1 MNSSILY
8 AFKSVNG
15 ELMTKKLLLS
25 KTKLFSGNISFFS
38 NLLNNKQSNDT
49 WYHYGNN
56 ATNFPPL
63 CHCSKDHKNPIDHY
77 GQNCQIL
84 ANNHNYFFADTDFWL
99 QMTKAK
105 YFKYLMQLEPILT
118 DLGAKNSSR
127 YLDKIKHKW
136 PLCIVMI
143 RQHIH
148 TTQLCQIIGGM
159 RVLIHPV
166 RN

>member
-1 MNSSILY
+1 M
-8 AFKSVNG
+8 
-15 ELMTKKLLLS
+15 
-25 KTKLFSGNISFFS
+25 
-38 NLLNNKQSNDT
+38 
-49 WYHYGNN
+49 
-56 ATNFPPL
+56 
-63 CHCSKDHKNPIDHY
+63 
-77 GQNCQIL
+77 

-143 RQHIH
+143 RQHVPPN
-148 TTQLCQIIGGM
+148 C
-159 RVLIHPV
+159 V
-166 RN
+166 RL